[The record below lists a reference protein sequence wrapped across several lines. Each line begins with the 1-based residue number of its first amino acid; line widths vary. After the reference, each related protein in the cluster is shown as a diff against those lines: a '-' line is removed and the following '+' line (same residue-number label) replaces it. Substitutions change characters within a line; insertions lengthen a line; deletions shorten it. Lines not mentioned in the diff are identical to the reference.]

1 MTTTISGTTGIITP
15 ALDLTVPLPVIE
27 GGTGVGVSRVLA
39 QTLISTLGTVATGT
53 TVIPQDD
60 TIPQN
65 TEGDQYLSLAITP
78 TNVNS
83 TLEIEVLIFLAGA
96 GNPIAALFQDSTASA
111 LAAGIAF
118 SSANW
123 TEGVRIKHTMTAG
136 TLSATTFKVRAGTN
150 SAGTTTVNG
159 VTGAR
164 LFGGAMVSQITIK
177 EYLP

>member
-1 MTTTISGTTGIITP
+1 MATSISGTSGIQTSSVTTTTP
-15 ALDLTVPLPVIE
+15 IAKTS
-27 GGTGVGVSRVLA
+27 GGTNTATSIQLVQS
-39 QTLISTLGTVATGT
+39 LISTLGTVATGT

-65 TEGDQYLSLAITP
+65 TEGDQYLSLSITP
-78 TNVNS
+78 VNATS
-83 TLEIEVLIFLAGA
+83 TLEIEVLIFLSGA

-111 LAAGIAF
+111 LASGIAF

-123 TEGVRIKHTMTAG
+123 TEGIRIKHTMTAG
-136 TLSATTFKVRAGTN
+136 TTSATTFKVRAGTG

-159 VTGAR
+159 VTSAR
-164 LFGGAMVSQITIK
+164 LFGGSMVSSITIK